1 METRFVVLTG
11 TAGSGKSTLTA
22 ALARF
27 MEERGAIVAKVN
39 LDPAAEKLPYDP
51 AVDVRSYVNA
61 ASFMEEGLGPNGALV
76 AAVDSL
82 VEYVDDVRE
91 EIDEYRADYCIVDTP
106 GQLELF
112 AYRYGAPL
120 VLKAL
125 IRDSPAVN
133 VFLIDAIF
141 VDTAANIVSAL
152 ALASSV
158 AVRLG
163 LPQVNVVSKADILLP
178 EVRDEMVPRL
188 GEPGFLEYLLDKDQ
202 TVKGWRRMLIEA
214 LARAVESA
222 GFIGEVL
229 PVSAREEETLA
240 ALYAKIQQV
249 LAGGD
254 DYRVYD
260 VKPPEEP

>member
-1 METRFVVLTG
+1 M
-11 TAGSGKSTLTA
+11 
-22 ALARF
+22 AR
-27 MEERGAIVAKVN
+27 VN

-51 AVDVRSYVNA
+51 AVDVRSYVSA
-61 ASFMEEGLGPNGALV
+61 ASFMEEGLGPNGALI

-82 VEYVDDVRE
+82 IEYVDSIRS
-91 EIDEYRADYCIVDTP
+91 EIDEYKADYCVIDTP

-125 IRDSPAVN
+125 IRDSQAVN
-133 VFLIDAIF
+133 VFLIDAVF

-152 ALASSV
+152 TLASSV
-158 AVRLG
+158 ALRLG

-178 EVRDEMVPRL
+178 EVREELIPRL
-188 GEPGFLEYLLDKDQ
+188 GEPGFLEYLLEKDK
-202 TVKGWRRMLIEA
+202 TVEGWRRALIEA
-214 LARAVESA
+214 LANAVESV

-229 PVSAREEETLA
+229 PVSAREDETLA

-260 VKPPEEP
+260 AKPPEES